1 MDKFKTLL
9 ENYPDEVN
17 EIINKLYY
25 NKFPNKRDKK
35 TIFKFKAMGKNYDSD
50 IFTKNYIEF
59 MKDISNIHPYEMF
72 NNSVVKCYISK
83 TYEGMKQSHKIKD
96 DFYITG
102 YSSTNRKI
110 NHIKELCGLLEIN
123 LKEIL

>member
-59 MKDISNIHPYEMF
+59 IKDISNIHPYEMF

-96 DFYITG
+96 GFYITG

-110 NHIKELCGLLEIN
+110 NHIKKLCGLLEIN
-123 LKEIL
+123 LKEI

>member
-35 TIFKFKAMGKNYDSD
+35 TIFKFKAMGKKYDSN

-83 TYEGMKQSHKIKD
+83 T
-96 DFYITG
+96 
-102 YSSTNRKI
+102 
-110 NHIKELCGLLEIN
+110 
-123 LKEIL
+123 

>member
-35 TIFKFKAMGKNYDSD
+35 TIFKFKAMGKNYDSN

-59 MKDISNIHPYEMF
+59 IKDISNIHPYEMF
-72 NNSVVKCYISK
+72 ENSIVKCYISK

-102 YSSTNRKI
+102 YSSTDRKI
-110 NHIKELCGLLEIN
+110 THIKELCGLLEIN
-123 LKEIL
+123 LKEI

>member
-35 TIFKFKAMGKNYDSD
+35 TIFKFKVMGKNYDSD

-59 MKDISNIHPYEMF
+59 IKDISNIHPYEMF
-72 NNSVVKCYISK
+72 NNSVVKGYISK

-102 YSSTNRKI
+102 YSPTNRKI
-110 NHIKELCGLLEIN
+110 NHIKKLCDLLEIN
-123 LKEIL
+123 LKEI